1 MNIAKSLKKEELQQ
15 KKLVG
20 LIDFGGH
27 GKYSAPEFTWSN
39 TVAPTALVFLTTDK
53 IGQEYKNDMFV
64 SDIKYGNIYHFK
76 LNIERTGFILNGS
89 IADKVI
95 DSDQEMNQLIFGTGF
110 GGITDMEVGPDGYLY
125 VLSFGKGMLYRI
137 SPK

>member
-1 MNIAKSLKKEELQQ
+1 MDVHLQRHKDHCYHELRRSKGRIATEEIGG
-15 KKLVG
+15 LV
-20 LIDFGGH
+20 DFGGH
-27 GKYSAPEFTWSN
+27 GNYSAPEITWSN

-76 LNIERTGFILNGS
+76 LNDERTGFILNGS

-95 DSDQEMNQLIFGTGF
+95 DSDQEMNRLIFGTGF
-110 GGITDMEVGPDGYLY
+110 GGITESDLATN
-125 VLSFGKGMLYRI
+125 LKSSL
-137 SPK
+137 